1 MHRDG
6 RGEDRLVPEARCR
19 DSLPDPTHGAG
30 ESDVCTGPR
39 IGRYRGDADDAV
51 ASSARSNRTACR
63 APSPPWGN
71 TGAAPPP
78 VSRLTH
84 DSGIGLSLIPTG
96 APYPLTGRFFLTQ
109 RRPNRVHVQRIDRR
123 AAGHEQP
130 IALRAA
136 EAEIGNDFRRMEE
149 RHLFAVWCMDAHAV
163 GLDAAPAPAAPDVAV
178 GIAADAVR
186 EPRPEVGELL
196 AAAHAG

>member
-1 MHRDG
+1 MNIITIFVIIEVDRPLSG
-6 RGEDRLVPEARCR
+6 RRGRRGCVVRAEQSNGVSGP
-19 DSLPDPTHGAG
+19 LP
-30 ESDVCTGPR
+30 
-39 IGRYRGDADDAV
+39 
-51 ASSARSNRTACR
+51 
-63 APSPPWGN
+63 PPGN
-71 TGAAPPP
+71 TGAAPSP

-136 EAEIGNDFRRMEE
+136 EAKIGNDFRRMEE

-163 GLDAAPAPAAPDVAV
+163 RLDAAPAPAAPDVAV

-186 EPRPEVGELL
+186 EPPPG
-196 AAAHAG
+196 

>member
-1 MHRDG
+1 ER
-6 RGEDRLVPEARCR
+6 RVEPP
-19 DSLPDPTHGAG
+19 LP
-30 ESDVCTGPR
+30 
-39 IGRYRGDADDAV
+39 
-51 ASSARSNRTACR
+51 
-63 APSPPWGN
+63 PSGN
-71 TGAAPPP
+71 TGAAPSP

-96 APYPLTGRFFLTQ
+96 APDPLTDRFFLTQ

-136 EAEIGNDFRRMEE
+136 EAKIGTDFRRIEE
-149 RHLFAVWCMDAHAV
+149 RNLFDGWCMDGHAV

-186 EPRPEVGELL
+186 EPRPEVGE
-196 AAAHAG
+196 

>member
-1 MHRDG
+1 MIR
-6 RGEDRLVPEARCR
+6 RP
-19 DSLPDPTHGAG
+19 
-30 ESDVCTGPR
+30 PR
-39 IGRYRGDADDAV
+39 STLFPYTTLF
-51 ASSARSNRTACR
+51 RS
-63 APSPPWGN
+63 
-71 TGAAPPP
+71 
-78 VSRLTH
+78 
-84 DSGIGLSLIPTG
+84 
-96 APYPLTGRFFLTQ
+96 

-136 EAEIGNDFRRMEE
+136 EAKIGNDFRRMEE

-196 AAAHAG
+196 AAAHAGPVVHHVEHPDIGGGMRTRSPGTRHNRGMAEV